1 MDVDAEMAAILRS
14 SRFAEEFLI
23 RADGANSAAP
33 QGCCCK
39 RVKVRSRQLH
49 GWVQGWGHGCPM
61 PSELPWGIR
70 GAKARHQ
77 ET

>member
-23 RADGANSAAP
+23 RAGGANTAAP

-39 RVKVRSRQLH
+39 GVKASSRQLH
-49 GWVQGWGHGCPM
+49 D
-61 PSELPWGIR
+61 
-70 GAKARHQ
+70 
-77 ET
+77 

>member
-23 RADGANSAAP
+23 RAGRANAAAV
-33 QGCCCK
+33 QGCCRK
-39 RVKVRSRQLH
+39 GVKVGRRQLR
-49 GWVQGWGHGCPM
+49 GWIKELGHECPM

-70 GAKARHQ
+70 GAVA
-77 ET
+77 